1 MRNCFFLLAIFL
13 LFVQF
18 INVENKKNCIA
29 QFKWMNGSWKM
40 ITKNGMIIE
49 SWKTINDSTMEGKS
63 FFIKNNTDS
72 TFLESIEMVARN
84 NQCYYRP
91 TANEQNENKAVAFKV
106 SSFNQKGFVAENPE
120 HDFPKRII
128 YLLINNDSI
137 HAFID
142 GGSELPQKK
151 SNFYYSRVKN

>member
-1 MRNCFFLLAIFL
+1 MRYNLFLLAYFL

-18 INVENKKNCIA
+18 IKLENKQHCID

-40 ITKNGMIIE
+40 KTKNGIIIE

-72 TFLESIEMVARN
+72 TFLESIEIIARN

-91 TANEQNENKAVAFKV
+91 TANGQNENMAVTFKM
-106 SSFNQKGFVAENPE
+106 SFYNEKGFVAENPA
-120 HDFPKRII
+120 HDFPKRIS
-128 YLLINNDSI
+128 YLLINKDSI

-142 GGSELPQKK
+142 DGAELPKMK